1 MANKK
6 STRTEKFKKLSLE
19 KQLDYLCKF
28 IKQHTN
34 LYFDFN
40 EVSIH
45 TNDGE
50 SIWFNEKRTE
60 FVYRLDYEPVKKY
73 RGNNAKILENAL
85 NEELKCQADWYKEWL
100 ELINKRIKR

>member
-1 MANKK
+1 MATKKQSK
-6 STRTEKFKKLSLE
+6 STKFKKLPLE
-19 KQLDYLCKF
+19 KQLDYLCNF
-28 IKQHTN
+28 IKQHAN
-34 LYFDFN
+34 VYFDFN

-85 NEELKCQADWYKEWL
+85 NEEIKSQEEWYKEWL
-100 ELINKRIKR
+100 DL